1 MLYSTRLP
9 IPTDNSERQNDD
21 QGDATLSAFF
31 FFPCYSG
38 DDGSR
43 PAPSASV
50 VCSYRSEAILL
61 NGVPHDGRF
70 LAPNQAL
77 QLSVVVTNRGALAAP
92 ALVTILYAP
101 MSAQFTA
108 DLKLAVQFSDF
119 WQAGQTKTVGPVQW
133 DVPAGLP
140 SHVCL
145 LAAVDSI
152 LDPVPTPLP
161 QSIADRHYA
170 QCNLDF
176 LEVAPGS
183 TISIPVLLGRGSVP
197 GQRMV
202 ARVRADLSAGAA
214 AFARSRLLHL
224 NAELS
229 RAVKYGL
236 ESRGS
241 QQQEGKVLEF
251 DARDGDQEAR
261 LVVQMPDDARP
272 GQAVMLTLEQFT
284 AAQENER
291 PVLVGSLAVVLTM
304 R

>member
-1 MLYSTRLP
+1 M
-9 IPTDNSERQNDD
+9 PTDDSERPHDD
-21 QGDATLSAFF
+21 QGDAALSAFF

-50 VCSYRSEAILL
+50 VCSYRSDAILL
-61 NGVPHDGRF
+61 DGVPHDGRF

-77 QLSVVVTNRGALAAP
+77 QLSAVVTNQGALAAP

-101 MSAQFTA
+101 MSAQFTT

-119 WQAGQTKTVGPVQW
+119 WLSGQTKTVGPAQW
-133 DVPAGLP
+133 LVPAGIP

-152 LDPVPTPLP
+152 LDPIPTPLP

-176 LEVAPGS
+176 LELAPGS
-183 TISIPVLLGRGSVP
+183 SISIPVLLGQGSVP
-197 GQRMV
+197 GQRML
-202 ARVRADLSAGAA
+202 ARVRSDLSAGAA

-224 NAELS
+224 DVELS
-229 RAVKYGL
+229 RTVQYVL

-241 QQQEGKVLEF
+241 QQQGKVLEF
-251 DARDGDQEAR
+251 DAREGDQEAR
-261 LVVQMPDDARP
+261 LVVQMPSDARP
-272 GQAVMLTLEQFT
+272 GQAVILTLEQF
-284 AAQENER
+284 AATREDEW
-291 PVLVGSLAVVLTM
+291 PVLVGSFALVVTM